1 LNGEAARESETMT
14 IVKLFYNLMYECTC
28 TALHIIQHAM
38 NLGSKKE
45 ETVKR
50 RISAK
55 VWHNANQIHI
65 FRNYGRMKGIR
76 CRYTPPAELV
86 NASG

>member
-1 LNGEAARESETMT
+1 
-14 IVKLFYNLMYECTC
+14 
-28 TALHIIQHAM
+28 M

-50 RISAK
+50 RMSAK